1 MRSRLLAA
9 TLLLTLLAVPS
20 HAAPAGGRVALV
32 VGMSGYRNAPALKN
46 PANDAKDLAGALR
59 ELGFA
64 VTEAA
69 DLDKVRLDEAVRTFA
84 RGIAGAD
91 AALVFFAGH
100 GVQVAG
106 QNYLLPIDA
115 KLESERDL
123 DFETVR
129 LEFILRQLE
138 TGRNGKVSIVMLD
151 ACRDNPLA
159 RNLARS
165 MGVRS
170 DAFPRGLAPVQSGA
184 GMFIAFSTQ
193 PGNVAYDGQ
202 GRNSPF
208 AAALLRNIHTG
219 GKGLNALMIDVR
231 KDVMAATR
239 NAQVPWDH
247 SALTEDFQ
255 FLPASRLT
263 TGSVPFAIPPT
274 GEDRRREERA
284 RRLEEE
290 LRRQPPP
297 AAGP

>member
-1 MRSRLLAA
+1 M
-9 TLLLTLLAVPS
+9 
-20 HAAPAGGRVALV
+20 ALV

-69 DLDKVRLDEAVRTFA
+69 DLDKLRLDEAVRTFA

-138 TGRNGKVSIVMLD
+138 TGRDGKVSIVMLD

-193 PGNVAYDGQ
+193 PGNVALDGQ

-208 AAALLRNIHTG
+208 AAALLRNIRTG

-263 TGSVPFAIPPT
+263 TGSVPSAIPPT
-274 GEDRRREERA
+274 AEDRRREERA

-290 LRRQPPP
+290 LGRPLPP